1 MAVSGMWLL
10 IVFFG
15 IIYALQQGVSSDL
28 FIIMGAIGAVAFVT
42 TQ

>member
-15 IIYALQQGVSSDL
+15 IVYALQRGVSSDFFL
-28 FIIMGAIGAVAFVT
+28 ILGAVGAVAFVT
-42 TQ
+42 TK